1 MPGQIHALCDD
12 VRAQLAE
19 AINQQIANN
28 GWTQSDAALRLGVK
42 QPRIS
47 HLANGQTER
56 FTVDALLNMATLA
69 GLRVEISVKPA
80 T

>member
-1 MPGQIHALCDD
+1 MPGHIHALCDD

-19 AINQQIANN
+19 AINQQIVNN
-28 GWTQSDAALRLGVK
+28 GWTQAEAALRLGVK

-47 HLANGQTER
+47 HLVSGQTKR

-69 GLRVEISVKPA
+69 GLQVEVSVKH
-80 T
+80 